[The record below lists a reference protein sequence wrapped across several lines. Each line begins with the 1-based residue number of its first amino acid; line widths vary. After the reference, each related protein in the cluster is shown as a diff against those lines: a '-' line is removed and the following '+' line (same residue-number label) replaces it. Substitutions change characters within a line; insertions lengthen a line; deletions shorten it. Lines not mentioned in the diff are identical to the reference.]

1 MTAQSNFQD
10 VVAVVGSSL
19 AISAE
24 AVILGGD
31 AGTKSY
37 IFSNAS
43 AELDLAANPTA
54 NRTIWL
60 PDAGGT
66 VALLTNVIQIAAGTQ
81 TASSGTVSFANSN
94 GITFGMS
101 GSSQVT
107 ASADYVRSISAG
119 TTNATGNQIVFS
131 NGNGVTFGANGA
143 TITASVSPTGGA
155 AIQGISAGTQL
166 ATSGTV
172 VFSNSNGVTFG
183 MSGSSVVTATVKPD
197 FAYALFLAGI

>member
-1 MTAQSNFQD
+1 MAESNFQD
-10 VVAVVGSSL
+10 VVGLVSGSL
-19 AISAE
+19 MIKLEAIY
-24 AVILGGD
+24 LGTDSG
-31 AGTKSY
+31 AKSY
-37 IFSNAS
+37 IFSNDV

-54 NRTIWL
+54 NRTVML

-66 VALLTNVIQIAAGTQ
+66 IALLANVIQIAAGTQ
-81 TASSGTVSFANSN
+81 IASSGTVSFVNSN

-107 ASADYVRSISAG
+107 ATADYVRSISAG

-183 MSGSSVVTATVKPD
+183 MSGSSVITATVKPD